1 MERGELDRELA
12 EEIRARVLGDGFMKI
27 VQTVRRNGKTF
38 RISMRPVEIGG
49 ERRFQAEMVDDG
61 QTRVKNFDANGAA
74 EGLEEIIAQKG
85 ARDLHLITAK
95 GDLHVRVTR
104 KGHVMAT
111 RSAEMDRVAKVL
123 PHDRVKKTPLTSFD
137 SAALLRVTG
146 IADGDG
152 KIRASMRGKY
162 DQVNEFLKVIEDVLK
177 DEVKGE
183 RGKVK
188 DEVKGERGKVKGDAV
203 GDEDTPFTFHHSP
216 FTVVDC
222 GCGKAYLTLALY
234 FFLTQTLKFPDVR
247 VIGVDRK
254 ADVIAAAKKMAQQL
268 DVSDQ
273 VQFVAADLKEFKVG
287 KEFKVSKDSKGAKGL
302 NAPKDLKGST
312 GPKDL
317 NAHKDLNDPKG
328 PKDFKDFN
336 DLNDLNDSPPAR
348 VDMVISLHA
357 CDTATDEALA
367 KGVEWKSRY
376 IVSAPCCQHELQKTL
391 GQTGADTSAFAGV
404 LRHGILRERLCDI
417 LTDSFRA
424 MILRILGFK
433 TQVVEFVS
441 PDATARNIL
450 LRAEYGVKPGQ
461 GGAVSDYLNLRDW
474 WRVTPWL
481 ETRLSGL
488 LEKYLSRY

>member
-1 MERGELDRELA
+1 MERGELDSELA
-12 EEIRARVLGDGFMKI
+12 EEIRARVLGEGFIKI
-27 VQTVRRNGKTF
+27 VQTVRRNGTTF
-38 RISMRPVEIGG
+38 RISMRPVMIGG

-111 RSAEMDRVAKVL
+111 RSAEMDRPAKVL
-123 PHDRVKKTPLTSFD
+123 PHDRVKKTPLNSFD
-137 SAALLRVTG
+137 SSTLLRVIG
-146 IADGDG
+146 LADGDG

-162 DQVNEFLKVIEDVLK
+162 DQVNEFLKVVEDV
-177 DEVKGE
+177 VKGNGE
-183 RGKVK
+183 RGT
-188 DEVKGERGKVKGDAV
+188 GNGKEFV
-203 GDEDTPFTFHHSP
+203 
-216 FTVVDC
+216 VVDC

-234 FFLTQTLKFPDVR
+234 FFLTQTLKFSKVQ
-247 VIGVDRK
+247 VIGVDRRE
-254 ADVIAAAKKMAQQL
+254 DVIAAAKKMAQQL

-273 VQFVAADLKEFKVG
+273 VQFVTAELSTFDIRQLTADLTA
-287 KEFKVSKDSKGAKGL
+287 S
-302 NAPKDLKGST
+302 
-312 GPKDL
+312 
-317 NAHKDLNDPKG
+317 
-328 PKDFKDFN
+328 
-336 DLNDLNDSPPAR
+336 R
-348 VDMVISLHA
+348 VDMTISLHA

-376 IVSAPCCQHELQKTL
+376 IISAPCCQHELQKTL

-481 ETRLSGL
+481 ESNITRGL
-488 LEKYLSRY
+488 IQGGKRRKEAENAEKQGV

>member
-1 MERGELDRELA
+1 MERGELDNELA
-12 EEIRARVLGDGFMKI
+12 EEIRTRVLGEGFMKI
-27 VQTVRRNGKTF
+27 VQTVRRNGTTF

-137 SAALLRVTG
+137 SASLLRVIG
-146 IADGDG
+146 LADGDG

-177 DEVKGE
+177 GE
-183 RGKVK
+183 VK
-188 DEVKGERGKVKGDAV
+188 DEK
-203 GDEDTPFTFHHSP
+203 P

-254 ADVIAAAKKMAQQL
+254 ADVIAAAQKMAQQL
-268 DVSDQ
+268 DVSDK
-273 VQFVAADLKEFKVG
+273 VQFVAADLKEFKV
-287 KEFKVSKDSKGAKGL
+287 SKDSKGS
-302 NAPKDLKGST
+302 N
-312 GPKDL
+312 GPK
-317 NAHKDLNDPKG
+317 G
-328 PKDFKDFN
+328 FN
-336 DLNDLNDSPPAR
+336 DLNDLKGSPPAR

-376 IVSAPCCQHELQKTL
+376 IVSVPCCQHELQKTL

-450 LRAEYGVKPGQ
+450 LRAEYCVKPGQ

-488 LEKYLSRY
+488 LGKYLERYG